1 MNIEN
6 TQKIVLIENDDLGVP
21 VHIGQHGRALLDRHN
36 QTWKSALG
44 LNRDPFLYHDG
55 RLFARDVTGFASLGS
70 LFAEVAP
77 KFLSPEKEAG
87 RQWRQAL
94 WAILSRVYRA
104 PLLGLETPAE
114 VVNADHF
121 PDLLGMTL
129 LHSLRVSKPNGR
141 PRGYVAERGRLNHF
155 QGRLDTGRIMD
166 LVIYP
171 SQVPCEYD
179 VYSENIPANRLLRW
193 SAEQLSFQVRSV
205 PLGYDLTEEAL
216 SIRGISPLPPSL
228 AEAERIDLGP
238 HHTSLQPAITIGQ
251 LLLQGR
257 GLQHDDGDQTLP
269 GFLWKSSEVFERFVR
284 YLIDIVARTYMKG
297 IRTVKEWVPLADP
310 SVGSQRRLRTE
321 PDIRLEGNGQT
332 FGVLDSKYKLMET
345 QPSASDIYQVVTGAW
360 VRNSAVAALIY
371 PSPEGRHKDTLKWR
385 LHGPSKPTNL
395 WALFVNLTE
404 MGNPSG
410 ERILVDQ
417 LAKNLDPLI
426 P

>member
-1 MNIEN
+1 MNVKN
-6 TQKIVLIENDDLGVP
+6 TLKVMLIENDALGVS

-36 QTWKSALG
+36 RTWKSALG
-44 LNRDPFLYHDG
+44 LNRDPFPYRDG
-55 RLFARDVTGFASLGS
+55 KLFARDVTGFVNLGS
-70 LFAEVAP
+70 LFVEVAP
-77 KFLSPEKEAG
+77 KFLSPERETG

-114 VVNADHF
+114 VVNANHF
-121 PDLLGMTL
+121 SDLLGMTL

-141 PRGYVAERGRLNHF
+141 PMGYVAERGRLDHF

-171 SQVPCEYD
+171 SQVPCEYE

-228 AEAERIDLGP
+228 AEAERINLGP
-238 HHTSLQPAITIGQ
+238 HYASLQPALTIGQ

-269 GFLWKSSEVFERFVR
+269 GFLWKSSEVFERFVK
-284 YLIDIVARTYMKG
+284 YLINIVVRTNMKG
-297 IRTVKEWVPLADP
+297 TRTVKGWVPLADP
-310 SVGSQRRLRTE
+310 SIRGQRRLRTE
-321 PDIRLEGNGQT
+321 PDIRLEGNGRT
-332 FGVLDSKYKLMET
+332 FGVLDSKYKLMGT
-345 QPSASDIYQVVTGAW
+345 QPSTSDIYQVVTGAW
-360 VRNSAVAALIY
+360 VRDSAVAALIY

-385 LHGPSKPTNL
+385 LHGPSKPTDL

-410 ERILVDQ
+410 EGILVKQ
-417 LAKNLDPLI
+417 LAEDLAPLI